1 MVQLVQGSQMEEEE
15 DTEFS
20 QLLDEA
26 ARTEESSASEAPPA
40 SQGGELR
47 DDPERGLRLILG
59 VLVVLLLAGI
69 GCILYVL
76 NPPITN

>member
-1 MVQLVQGSQMEEEE
+1 MEEEE
-15 DTEFS
+15 DIEFS

-26 ARTEESSASEAPPA
+26 AGSEASTASGPSPA
-40 SQGGELR
+40 NPDGELR
-47 DDPERGLRLILG
+47 DAPRWGIRLTVG
-59 VLVVLLLAGI
+59 VLVVLMLAGI